1 MKHFLSLLL
10 LSAALLLSAEVK
22 IVGTTRSVTAAAK
35 ALMQGIPG
43 YQVEVLLPAIS
54 GCPHDYSLT
63 PADMKR
69 LSGAKIVV
77 INGGGMEGFLHG
89 VVERV
94 CPGAKIADASKGVL
108 PDVKNT
114 PCTNEKHC
122 HHHHHHH
129 NEHILASP
137 QMAGKAIQA
146 LSSQLRMIFA
156 GKPEVAEKIGKNTV
170 RFYEELNKLHIDY
183 RNFAA
188 TVPASKKRIL
198 VQHSIFDYLAKE
210 AGFEIKG
217 TIFKHDMQEPS
228 ASEAAK
234 LIRQIK
240 KEKIFAIFA
249 ERGKTSRMT
258 ERIAR
263 ESKIPVIYLDA
274 NPANDSPEE
283 YLQMFRRDLNT
294 LKAAVKQK

>member
-1 MKHFLSLLL
+1 MKHVLSLFL
-10 LSAALLLSAEVK
+10 LSAALMLFADIK
-22 IVGTTRSVTAAAK
+22 IVGTTRSVTALTK
-35 ALMQGIPG
+35 AVMHGIPG
-43 YQVEVLLPAIS
+43 YHVEVLLPAIS

-77 INGGGMEGFLHG
+77 INGGGMEGFLNG
-89 VVERV
+89 VIDRI
-94 CPGAKIADASKGVL
+94 CPGAKIVDASKGVL
-108 PDVKNT
+108 PDVKQA
-114 PCTNEKHC
+114 PCVNEKHC

-137 QMAGKAIQA
+137 LMAGKAVQA
-146 LSSQLRMIFA
+146 IGSQLRMIFA
-156 GKPEVAEKIGKNTV
+156 DKPEIARKIGENTI
-170 RFYEELNKLHIDY
+170 RYFNELNRIYTDF
-183 RNFAA
+183 RNFSV
-188 TVPASKKRIL
+188 TVPASEKRIL

-210 AGFEIKG
+210 AGFEVKG

-249 ERGKTSRMT
+249 ERGKPSRMT
-258 ERIAR
+258 ERIAKGNQVWVFFL
-263 ESKIPVIYLDA
+263 EV
-274 NPANDSPEE
+274 NPENDSPEE
-283 YLQMFRRDLNT
+283 FLQMFRRDLKI
-294 LKAAVKQK
+294 LKRVVKSK

>member
-1 MKHFLSLLL
+1 MKHFLSILLL
-10 LSAALLLSAEVK
+10 LAAFLVSADVK
-22 IVGTTRSVTAAAK
+22 IIGTTRSVTAITK

-43 YQVEVLLPAIS
+43 CHVEVLLPEIS

-69 LSGAKIVV
+69 LSGANIVV
-77 INGGGMEGFLHG
+77 INGGGMEGFLNG
-89 VVERV
+89 VVERI
-94 CPGAKIADASKGVL
+94 CPGAKIVDASKGIL
-108 PDVKNT
+108 PDTKQT
-114 PCTNEKHC
+114 PCVNEKHC

-137 QMAGKAIQA
+137 QMAGKAIQSI
-146 LSSQLRMIFA
+146 SSQLRVIFA
-156 GKPEVAEKIGKNTV
+156 DKPSVAKKIGENTV
-170 RFYEELNKLHIDY
+170 RFFNELNKISTDY

-188 TVPASKKRIL
+188 SIPPAKKRIL

-210 AGFEIKG
+210 AGFEVKG

-240 KEKIFAIFA
+240 KDKIFAIFS
-249 ERGKTSRMT
+249 ERGKPSRMT
-258 ERIAR
+258 ERIA
-263 ESKIPVIYLDA
+263 KGNQVYVIFLDV
-274 NPANDSPEE
+274 NPENDSPEE
-283 YLQMFRRDLNT
+283 FMQMFRRY
-294 LKAAVKQK
+294 LKILKRVVESK